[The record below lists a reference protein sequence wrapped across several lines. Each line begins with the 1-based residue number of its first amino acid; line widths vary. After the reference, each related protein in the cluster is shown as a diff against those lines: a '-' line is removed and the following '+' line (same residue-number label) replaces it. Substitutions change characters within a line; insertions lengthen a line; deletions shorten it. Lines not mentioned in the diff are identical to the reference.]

1 MASKAI
7 NITKLEI
14 LYLPL
19 CLNIHQNMTNQNL
32 YNQILN
38 AKKTGEKKFVV
49 LIDPDKVRLGKI
61 NKVLEIAVESG
72 VDYFFIGGSLVVN
85 DMLDYVLKS
94 MKEMCNIPMILFPG
108 NSFQLSYKADG
119 LLFLSLISGRN
130 ADLLIGKHVITAPF
144 LKVSPLEII
153 PTGYMLIDGG
163 IMTSV
168 QYMSNT
174 NPIPSNKD
182 DIALCTAMAGEMLG
196 LKQIYMDAG
205 SGAKNPIPES
215 MINTVSGGINI
226 PLIVGGGIATP
237 EKAAANARA
246 GADVIVVGNA
256 IEKDPQLIKEISI
269 AVHEQSVSS
278 KKEALQ

>member
-1 MASKAI
+1 M
-7 NITKLEI
+7 ITNTIYQQFLD
-14 LYLPL
+14 
-19 CLNIHQNMTNQNL
+19 
-32 YNQILN
+32 
-38 AKKTGEKKFVV
+38 AKNNGEKKFVV

-61 NKVLEIAVESG
+61 QKVLEMSVEAG
-72 VDYFFIGGSLVVN
+72 IDYFFIGGSLVVN

-94 MKEMCNIPMILFPG
+94 MKEMCHIPMILFPG

-144 LKVSPLEII
+144 LKMSPLEII
-153 PTGYMLIDGG
+153 STGYMLIDGG

-174 NPIPSNKD
+174 SPIPANKD
-182 DIALCTAMAGEMLG
+182 DIALCTAMAGELLG

-205 SGAKNPIPES
+205 SGAKNPISES
-215 MINTVSGGINI
+215 MINTVSSAINI
-226 PLIVGGGIATP
+226 PLIVGGGISTP
-237 EKAAANARA
+237 EKAAANAKA

-256 IEKDPQLIKEISI
+256 IEKDPQLIIDISKAI
-269 AVHEQSVSS
+269 HEQSSS
-278 KKEALQ
+278 RKSTQLQ

>member
-1 MASKAI
+1 MNSNTI
-7 NITKLEI
+7 YQQFLD
-14 LYLPL
+14 
-19 CLNIHQNMTNQNL
+19 
-32 YNQILN
+32 
-38 AKKTGEKKFVV
+38 AKIKGEKKFVV

-61 NKVLEIAVESG
+61 QKVLDLSVEAG

-94 MKEMCNIPMILFPG
+94 MKEICQIPMILFPG

-144 LKVSPLEII
+144 LKMSPLEII
-153 PTGYMLIDGG
+153 STGYMLIDGG

-174 NPIPSNKD
+174 SPIPSDKN
-182 DIALCTAMAGEMLG
+182 DIALCTAMAGELLG

-205 SGAKNPIPES
+205 SGAKNPISES
-215 MINTVSGGINI
+215 MINTVSSAINI
-226 PLIVGGGIATP
+226 PLIIGGGISTP
-237 EKAAANARA
+237 EKAAANAKA
-246 GADVIVVGNA
+246 GADIIVVGNA
-256 IEKDPQLIKEISI
+256 IEKDPQLIKDLSMAI
-269 AVHEQSVSS
+269 HEQSFSVKSTQ
-278 KKEALQ
+278 LQ

>member
-1 MASKAI
+1 
-7 NITKLEI
+7 
-14 LYLPL
+14 
-19 CLNIHQNMTNQNL
+19 MTSNTIYQQFL
-32 YNQILN
+32 D
-38 AKKTGEKKFVV
+38 AKNNGEKKFVV
-49 LIDPDKVRLGKI
+49 LIDPDKVRLSKI
-61 NKVLEIAVESG
+61 QKVLELSIEAG

-94 MKEMCNIPMILFPG
+94 MKEMCHIPMILFPG

-144 LKVSPLEII
+144 LKMSPLEII
-153 PTGYMLIDGG
+153 STGYMLIDGG

-174 NPIPSNKD
+174 NPIPANKD
-182 DIALCTAMAGEMLG
+182 DIALCTAMAGELLG

-205 SGAKNPIPES
+205 SGAKNPISES
-215 MINTVSGGINI
+215 MINIVSSAINI
-226 PLIVGGGIATP
+226 PLIIGGGISTP
-237 EKAAANARA
+237 EKAAANAKA

-256 IEKDPQLIKEISI
+256 IEKDPQLIMDISRAI
-269 AVHEQSVSS
+269 HEQSSS
-278 KKEALQ
+278 AKSAQLQ

>member
-1 MASKAI
+1 MIA
-7 NITKLEI
+7 N
-14 LYLPL
+14 
-19 CLNIHQNMTNQNL
+19 NL
-32 YNQILN
+32 YNQFLE
-38 AKKTGEKKFVV
+38 AKKTGGKKFVV

-61 NKVLEIAVESG
+61 SKVLELSVEAG

-94 MKEMCNIPMILFPG
+94 MKEMCHIPMILFPG
-108 NSFQLSYKADG
+108 NSHQLSYKADAI
-119 LLFLSLISGRN
+119 LFLSLISGRN

-153 PTGYMLIDGG
+153 STGYMLVDGG

-174 NPIPSNKD
+174 SPIPSNKD

-205 SGAKNPIPES
+205 SGAKNPISES
-215 MINTVSGGINI
+215 MIKTVSSAINI
-226 PLIVGGGIATP
+226 PLIIGGGISTP
-237 EKAAANARA
+237 EKAAANAKA
-246 GADVIVVGNA
+246 GADILVVGNA
-256 IEKDPQLIKEISI
+256 IEKDPQLIRDI
-269 AVHEQSVSS
+269 AAAIHEQSAVRNIN
-278 KKEALQ
+278 LVP

>member
-1 MASKAI
+1 M
-7 NITKLEI
+7 IT
-14 LYLPL
+14 
-19 CLNIHQNMTNQNL
+19 NNL
-32 YNQILN
+32 YTQFLE

-61 NKVLEIAVESG
+61 SKVLELSVEAG

-94 MKEMCNIPMILFPG
+94 MKEMCHIPMILFPG
-108 NSFQLSYKADG
+108 NSHQLSYKADAI
-119 LLFLSLISGRN
+119 LFLSLISGRN

-153 PTGYMLIDGG
+153 STGYMLVDGG

-174 NPIPSNKD
+174 SPIPANKD

-205 SGAKNPIPES
+205 SGAKNPISES
-215 MINTVSGGINI
+215 MIKTVSSAINI
-226 PLIVGGGIATP
+226 PLIIGGGISTP
-237 EKAAANARA
+237 EKAAANAKA
-246 GADVIVVGNA
+246 GADILVVGNA
-256 IEKDPQLIKEISI
+256 IEKDPQLIRDI
-269 AVHEQSVSS
+269 AAAIHEQSTVRNIN
-278 KKEALQ
+278 LVP

>member
-1 MASKAI
+1 
-7 NITKLEI
+7 
-14 LYLPL
+14 
-19 CLNIHQNMTNQNL
+19 MTNNGL
-32 YNQILN
+32 YSQFHE
-38 AKKTGEKKFVV
+38 AKQTGQKKFVV

-61 NKVLEIAVESG
+61 SKVLETSVEAG
-72 VDYFFIGGSLVVN
+72 VDFFFIGGSLVVN

-144 LKVSPLEII
+144 LKISPLEII
-153 PTGYMLIDGG
+153 STGYMLIDGG
-163 IMTSV
+163 VMTSV

-174 NPIPSNKD
+174 MPIPSNKD
-182 DIALCTAMAGEMLG
+182 DIALCTAMAGELLG

-205 SGAKNPIPES
+205 SGAKNPISES
-215 MINTVSGGINI
+215 MIQTVSSGINI
-226 PLIVGGGIATP
+226 PLIIGGGISTP
-237 EKAAANARA
+237 EKAAANAKA

-256 IEKDPQLIKEISI
+256 IEKDPGLIKELAI
-269 AVHEQSVSS
+269 AVHEQSTPQ
-278 KKEALQ
+278 KTNILQ

>member
-1 MASKAI
+1 MIA
-7 NITKLEI
+7 N
-14 LYLPL
+14 
-19 CLNIHQNMTNQNL
+19 NL
-32 YNQILN
+32 YNQFLE
-38 AKKTGEKKFVV
+38 AKKTGAKKFVV

-61 NKVLEIAVESG
+61 SKVLELSVEAG

-94 MKEMCNIPMILFPG
+94 MKEMCHIPMILFPG
-108 NSFQLSYKADG
+108 NSHQLSYKADAI
-119 LLFLSLISGRN
+119 LFLSLISGRN

-153 PTGYMLIDGG
+153 STGYMLVDGG

-174 NPIPSNKD
+174 SPIPANKD

-205 SGAKNPIPES
+205 SGAKNPISES
-215 MINTVSGGINI
+215 MIKTVSSAINI
-226 PLIVGGGIATP
+226 PLIIGGGISTP
-237 EKAAANARA
+237 EKAAANAKA
-246 GADVIVVGNA
+246 GADILVVGNA
-256 IEKDPQLIKEISI
+256 IEKDPQLIRDI
-269 AVHEQSVSS
+269 AAAIHEQSAVRNIN
-278 KKEALQ
+278 LVP

>member
-1 MASKAI
+1 M
-7 NITKLEI
+7 ITNTIYQQFLD
-14 LYLPL
+14 
-19 CLNIHQNMTNQNL
+19 
-32 YNQILN
+32 
-38 AKKTGEKKFVV
+38 AKNNGEKKFVV

-61 NKVLEIAVESG
+61 QKVLEMSVDAG

-94 MKEMCNIPMILFPG
+94 MKEMCHIPMILFPG

-144 LKVSPLEII
+144 LKMSPLEII
-153 PTGYMLIDGG
+153 STGYMLIDGG

-174 NPIPSNKD
+174 NPIPANKD
-182 DIALCTAMAGEMLG
+182 DIALCTAMAGELLG

-205 SGAKNPIPES
+205 SGAKNPISES
-215 MINTVSGGINI
+215 MINTVSSAINI
-226 PLIVGGGIATP
+226 PLIVGGGISTP
-237 EKAAANARA
+237 EKAAANAKA

-256 IEKDPQLIKEISI
+256 IEKDPQLIIDISKAI
-269 AVHEQSVSS
+269 HEQSSS
-278 KKEALQ
+278 KKSTQLQ